1 MITTLAQ
8 LEKQVDEQITNPLYP
23 EVTLVCGQVE
33 HWPGVRDGGELEEI
47 YFIVKNRVGSLG
59 DRLRAWV
66 LSEYGL
72 SSRLADWETIPS
84 SRQLR
89 AEAEYEEEF

>member
-8 LEKQVDEQITNPLYP
+8 LEKQVDQQVTDPLYP

-47 YFIVKNRVGSLG
+47 YFTVKNRVGSLG

-66 LSEYGL
+66 QSQYGSSAKLS
-72 SSRLADWETIPS
+72 D
-84 SRQLR
+84 
-89 AEAEYEEEF
+89 